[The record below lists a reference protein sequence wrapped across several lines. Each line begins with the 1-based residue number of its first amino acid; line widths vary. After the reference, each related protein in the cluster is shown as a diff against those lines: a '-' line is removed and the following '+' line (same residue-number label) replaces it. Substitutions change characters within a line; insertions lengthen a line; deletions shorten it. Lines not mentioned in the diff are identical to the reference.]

1 MGFQLNQ
8 VIPWGRSFAEY
19 FEMFDLAPDVLSG
32 AILDCAAGPASF
44 NAEMTPQ
51 GYKVISC
58 DPIYQ
63 FSAEEIHQR
72 IAATYSTVV
81 EGTRQHATDYVW
93 DKITSPE
100 ALGKLRMAAMEQ
112 FLLDFPKGYQ
122 SGRYQVAEL
131 PHLPFKTAAFNLA
144 LSSHFLFTYSQHF
157 SAAFHLNSILELRR
171 VAQEVRIFPIV
182 TLSGE
187 PSPWLDFILENLQQQ
202 NYQADIVTVPY
213 EFQKG
218 GNKMLR
224 IY

>member
-1 MGFQLNQ
+1 MGLQLNQ
-8 VIPWGRSFAEY
+8 VIPWGRSLAEY
-19 FEMFDLAPDVLSG
+19 FEMFALTPEALSG

-51 GYKVISC
+51 GYQVISC

-63 FSAEEIHQR
+63 FSAEDIRQR
-72 IAATYSTVV
+72 IAATYSTVI
-81 EGTRQHATDYVW
+81 EGTRQYSTDYVW

-100 ALGKLRMAAMEQ
+100 ALGQIRMAAMEQ
-112 FLLDFPKGYQ
+112 FLFDFPTGYQ

-131 PHLPFKTAAFNLA
+131 PNLPFNTAAFSLA
-144 LSSHFLFTYSQHF
+144 LCSHFLFTYSQHL
-157 SAAFHLNSILELRR
+157 SEAFHLNSILELRR

-187 PSPWLDFILENLQQQ
+187 PSPWLDSILQNLQQQ
-202 NYQADIVTVPY
+202 NYQAEIITVPY